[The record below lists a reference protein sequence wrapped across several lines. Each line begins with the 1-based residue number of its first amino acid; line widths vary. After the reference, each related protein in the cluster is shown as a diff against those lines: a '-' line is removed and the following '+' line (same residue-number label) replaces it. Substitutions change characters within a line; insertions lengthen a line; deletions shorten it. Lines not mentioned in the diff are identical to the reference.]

1 MLSLREYLL
10 AVHELEMKI
19 YIEEKILP
27 AWINFQTKTDK
38 QLREKLIEP
47 AEMALNN
54 IQNTIHNKPHELFQL
69 NEKLKDL
76 EKELTTTKATVISPK
91 NSFGLV
97 ESLWYGFLMALAF
110 TIPAYIFDAG
120 FTDVAFDSII
130 PYAIAWCI
138 GFIYVLWDLFKD
150 SRKKKSEQK
159 QETNEKEQKILQE
172 IKTTKEKI
180 ERLSTSYE
188 KDLSILNQKTAI
200 YKQDLENAK
209 KRYNQEMTPI
219 TEKVLALKLT
229 IHADTLKLH
238 QLYKANIIHPKY
250 RGLIPVSMF
259 YDYVDTGRCSTLT
272 GHEGAY
278 NIYESELRDQII
290 FDKLDKI
297 NNNIQGMQKSMYFFS
312 TRMQSALKTISQ
324 NMITS
329 ADQINSSFAAL
340 NAHYSSLQSSTDGI
354 LKQLQD
360 GVEVKFE

>member
-27 AWINFQTKTDK
+27 AWIDFQKKTDK
-38 QLREKLIEP
+38 QLRAKLIEP

-54 IQNTIHNKPHELFQL
+54 IQNTVRNKPHELFQL

-76 EKELTTTKATVISPK
+76 EKELTTTKATAISPK
-91 NSFGLV
+91 SSFDWG
-97 ESLWYGFLMALAF
+97 SLWYGFLMALAF

-138 GFIYVLWDLFKD
+138 GFIYALWDPFKD

-159 QETNEKEQKILQE
+159 QEISEKEQKIVQE
-172 IKTTKEKI
+172 IKTIKEKI

-188 KDLSILNQKTAI
+188 KDIAILNKKTAI

-219 TEKVLALKLT
+219 TEKVSALKLA
-229 IHADTLKLH
+229 IHADILKLH
-238 QLYKANIIHPKY
+238 QLYEANIIHPKY

-290 FDKLDKI
+290 SDKLDRL

-340 NAHYSSLQSSTDGI
+340 NSKYSSLQSSTDGI
-354 LKQLQD
+354 LKQLED
-360 GVEVKFE
+360 GVTLKFE